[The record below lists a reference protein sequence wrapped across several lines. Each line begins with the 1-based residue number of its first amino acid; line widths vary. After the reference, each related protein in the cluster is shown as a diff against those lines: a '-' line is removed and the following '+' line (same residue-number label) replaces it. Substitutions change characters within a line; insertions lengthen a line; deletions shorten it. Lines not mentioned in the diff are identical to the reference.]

1 MSTRPPSPVRA
12 RAARRRSATVIA
24 ISCAVALA
32 ACGGGGSSGSTTYQP
47 SIASGSWLVINLV
60 NGSATAVIDD
70 PGIGSPTSLVL
81 KRLDGST
88 FLGVTEVSK
97 GQWSTLMGT
106 VPWSDVTS
114 AMLGDGAS
122 TDPARPA
129 NNISFDQAQAFVA
142 ALATLT
148 SLGISLP
155 TVGQYQEAVGSGPF
169 PWGAAS
175 DPATVSAYA
184 SVTDTSAAVGHL
196 RAVGT
201 ATASNGLYDI
211 IGNVREWTT
220 AGSAFGGSSFDSL
233 DSIKSTP
240 LVETVDPSVSHPLY
254 GLRVACA
261 VP

>member
-1 MSTRPPSPVRA
+1 MRIPPAPARA
-12 RAARRRSATVIA
+12 RIRPRPGPGSGALV
-24 ISCAVALA
+24 CAVVLA
-32 ACGGGGSSGSTTYQP
+32 ACGGGGSSGTTTYQP
-47 SIASGSWLVINLV
+47 SIGSGGWLVISLV
-60 NGSATAVIDD
+60 DGSATAVIAD
-70 PGIGSPTSLVL
+70 PGIGSSTTLVL
-81 KRLDGST
+81 KRLDGTS

-97 GQWSTLMGT
+97 GQWSTLMGSA
-106 VPWSDVTS
+106 PWSDLTS

-129 NNISFDQAQAFVA
+129 NNISLVSAQAFVT
-142 ALATLT
+142 ALAART
-148 SLGISLP
+148 SLGTSLP

-184 SVTDTSAAVGHL
+184 SVTDTSATVGHL

-201 ATASNGLYDI
+201 ATASNGFYDL
-211 IGNVREWTT
+211 IGNVREWTA
-220 AGSAFGGSSFDSL
+220 AGSAYGGSSFDSL
-233 DSIKSTP
+233 DSIRNAP
-240 LVETVDPSVSHPLY
+240 LVDTVDPTISHPLY